1 MKHRKTD
8 SAHDR
13 GGLIA
18 SIGQSLTGPRFHET
32 DEVGTWLYWTRPQS
46 HVLSQWFD
54 RQKGYLDS
62 LESQL
67 KSLVKAIEMVA
78 KQRQGELGFQR
89 QILDSHLDLWRI
101 GTSQWGICSDHKRS
115 CFFWRWRPTFSVPF
129 WSCGC
134 WAKSTRTSDDSVRSG
149 HGDRSGNI
157 GWVFSAHQFC
167 PRESPLISRYS
178 ENDWYVFSW
187 LSVRGYG
194 HITNGNIPRVNY
206 WGWRSLTR
214 KIKRRDKTRG
224 TGWVILY
231 SKLLRCVEFVINGSL
246 FGQQKIQAE
255 RRASECK
262 LEFEQVSKLV
272 KQEMARFERER
283 IGDFKDSLHAFLEG
297 MIARQKEVS
306 LVSNS
311 ARYIDWIFFSSS
323 FPHGRTISKR
333 CSGEQKKHR
342 ARLPFSVHKRRWRWW
357 LR

>member
-1 MKHRKTD
+1 MLSEKHKNFR
-8 SAHDR
+8 
-13 GGLIA
+13 
-18 SIGQSLTGPRFHET
+18 
-32 DEVGTWLYWTRPQS
+32 W
-46 HVLSQWFD
+46 LSQIRTW
-54 RQKGYLDS
+54 
-62 LESQL
+62 
-67 KSLVKAIEMVA
+67 
-78 KQRQGELGFQR
+78 
-89 QILDSHLDLWRI
+89 W
-101 GTSQWGICSDHKRS
+101 
-115 CFFWRWRPTFSVPF
+115 PF
-129 WSCGC
+129 WQHRMSILGSSILS
-134 WAKSTRTSDDSVRSG
+134 A
-149 HGDRSGNI
+149 
-157 GWVFSAHQFC
+157 WVSSHISLLW
-167 PRESPLISRYS
+167 EWLIC
-178 ENDWYVFSW
+178 FSW

-342 ARLPFSVHKRRWRWW
+342 ARLPFSVHKWRWRWW